1 MDCGMQKRRTTFSSR
16 KGKNASAWYVK
27 LTFLLCFIP
36 VLSILLLTTLG
47 SSDSPMYIPSVPN
60 GTSFGFVGVEYDYTI
75 VTMNPDSSW
84 MIDWGDGTNTSWLQL
99 EVNNTSIKKTHQW
112 NKPGNYQLR
121 VQYKGENAPY
131 GVWSEPK
138 GIEITTISMHDF
150 PDKPV
155 IQTAKVQ
162 GIVFKKY
169 TYSAISVDPQGYTVS
184 YRFDNGNG
192 TLSDWTVFV
201 PSGQSSYQSFSWQE
215 PGKYYLRAQVK
226 NQYGLESEWSNPI
239 QVVIRDTEE
248 NNQTS
253 VDYVLL
259 NDVSYHI
266 LYSSEY
272 QGTLYNPSTGSS
284 NDIHWNGAGVY
295 LIDDDGD
302 SRWEYIYIPA
312 QGQIQPYIEPV
323 HSEYD
328 FLSQLPW
335 RFIIII
341 SSIIVGVIGVV
352 LLLIKKGVIYVYE
365 EEVVVEE

>member
-1 MDCGMQKRRTTFSSR
+1 MDYGMQKKRSTSSSS
-16 KGKNASAWYVK
+16 KGKNVGVCQLQ
-27 LTFLLCFIP
+27 LTFSLCFIAF
-36 VLSILLLTTLG
+36 LFLLLVTPLG

-60 GTSFGFVGVEYDYTI
+60 GTSFGFVGIEYDYTI
-75 VTMNPDSSW
+75 VTINPDSSW

-99 EVNNTSIKKTHQW
+99 EANKTSITQTHQW
-112 NKPGNYQLR
+112 NKPGVYQLR
-121 VQYKGENAPY
+121 VNYKGETTPY

-138 GIEITTISMHDF
+138 GIEITTISMDDF

-162 GIVFKKY
+162 GVALKKY
-169 TYSAISVDPQGYTVS
+169 TYSAISVDPQGYAVS

-192 TLSDWTVFV
+192 TLSAWTAFV
-201 PSGQSSYQSFSWQE
+201 PSGSSSYQSFSWQQ
-215 PGKYYLRAQVK
+215 PGKYYLRAQAK

-239 QVVIRDTEE
+239 QVIIRDTEDG
-248 NNQTS
+248 NGTS

-295 LIDDDGD
+295 LIDDDSD

-312 QGQIQPYIEPV
+312 QGQIQPYTEPV
-323 HSEYD
+323 RSEYD
-328 FLSQLPW
+328 FVSQLPW

-341 SSIIVGVIGVV
+341 GSIILGVIGVV
-352 LLLIKKGVIYVYE
+352 LVLIKKGVIYFYE